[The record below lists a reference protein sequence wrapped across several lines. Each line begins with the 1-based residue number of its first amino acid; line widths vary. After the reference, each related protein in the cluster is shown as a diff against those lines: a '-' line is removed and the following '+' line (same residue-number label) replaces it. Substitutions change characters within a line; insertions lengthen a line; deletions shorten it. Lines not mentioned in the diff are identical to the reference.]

1 MAIIDVVSAA
11 LFFPE
16 VLRMMI
22 IFDLKADLL
31 AHPML
36 TNHSIYI
43 RTVHTVVVWILSR
56 IGGHFMT
63 YLYQS
68 SYVYR

>member
-43 RTVHTVVVWILSR
+43 RTVLDSEQDWRPLHDIPILIS
-56 IGGHFMT
+56 IDINE
-63 YLYQS
+63 S
-68 SYVYR
+68 S